1 MIWILSDFSRFL
13 CNFFVFVLI
22 FTLFA
27 SLWGREGEGVW
38 PIRYLLWSETIT
50 EECQRSSLC
59 RPRGEADSSS
69 SLSFSLS
76 WISFLQ
82 CNDLVW
88 FGLIW
93 FGLVWFG
100 LVWSGHHPSVQAAPY
115 MESILATRMNA
126 APAEESSIIRP
137 HSPRPVSLPYTKPR
151 ARATSTK
158 AKHAT
163 AVCTVSS
170 CLSLCWPGGVR
181 SKRAHA
187 RVMWCK

>member
-1 MIWILSDFSRFL
+1 MIWILSDFSHFL

-88 FGLIW
+88 FDLVW

-100 LVWSGHHPSVQAAPY
+100 LVWSSPVRPSSALHGKHSRDENECGARWGVLHNQTTFPPPSLITIYEAPC
-115 MESILATRMNA
+115 
-126 APAEESSIIRP
+126 P
-137 HSPRPVSLPYTKPR
+137 
-151 ARATSTK
+151 STK
-158 AKHAT
+158 VKHP
-163 AVCTVSS
+163 
-170 CLSLCWPGGVR
+170 WHK
-181 SKRAHA
+181 SKAPLTQ
-187 RVMWCK
+187 K